1 MPKPVSSGIRYKSFI
16 HRKLDGF
23 GKTGRFPGP
32 VVFARGGGSQP
43 VIFRGH
49 EAIGGWR
56 RGIAPFW
63 CISGE
68 KRKRRKVCREILAV
82 LLMGKDLRRFFLG
95 MRAEKSRPMQ
105 ALNWRGR
112 RVSFMFSRRDLAGLP
127 MLDVSCVTRITFA
140 IGARASERGIRAT
153 TRAGFL
159 RSPG

>member
-1 MPKPVSSGIRYKSFI
+1 MPKPVPSRLRYKSFI
-16 HRKLDGF
+16 QHKLDRF
-23 GKTGRFPGP
+23 SKTGRFPGP

-43 VIFRGH
+43 VILVH
-49 EAIGGWR
+49 EASGGWR

-63 CISGE
+63 CIGGE

-82 LLMGKDLRRFFLG
+82 LLMGMDLRRFFLG

-112 RVSFMFSRRDLAGLP
+112 RVSFMFSRRDLAGLT
-127 MLDVSCVTRITFA
+127 MLAVSCVTRITFA
-140 IGARASERGIRAT
+140 IGATPSERESEPQQGR
-153 TRAGFL
+153 RFL